1 MELPLTYE
9 ETMKQLL
16 GEAGFQ
22 EYRNS
27 FREPA
32 CRGFRLNPGKVRT
45 DEERERVLSALPVLC
60 SVSWSGGLGYEY
72 EPSADLSH
80 HPYYFSGL
88 YYLQEP
94 SAMAP
99 GALLPVTPGDRVL
112 DLCAAPGGK
121 STALGA
127 ALKGQGILV
136 SNDVSASRAKA
147 LLKNLELFGIGN
159 ALVCSEEPERLAA
172 CFPGWFDKILIDA
185 PCSGE
190 GMFRREPSMIES
202 WKERGPEYYVPIQR
216 RLLSCAVSMLK
227 PGGLLLYSTCTFS
240 PREDEENIRF
250 ILSEASEL
258 EAVPIQTEHGFSRG
272 TDETSVRLFPWKLR
286 GEGHF
291 AALMKKKVNVKCA
304 DTDIETFCVSQANG
318 LGSESADRSA
328 KDGREQILRK
338 QAASNEKFLKKFS
351 AFAEFRDQILLPLEE
366 RGWYWERDG
375 NLYLLP
381 LSPEKLPKI
390 RFLRT
395 GLFLGTMK
403 KNRFEPSQALA
414 MFLSKETFSNTADF
428 SSEDI
433 RTVKYLKG
441 ETIDTEGAVCE
452 GADGWCLVCTD
463 GWSLGFAKRN
473 RGILK
478 NKYYPGWRWQ

>member
-9 ETMKQLL
+9 ESMKQLL

-22 EYRNS
+22 AYVNS
-27 FREPA
+27 LNEPS
-32 CRGFRLNPGKVRT
+32 CRGFRINPLKVRT
-45 DEERERVLSALPVLC
+45 EEEQEQVLSALPVLQT
-60 SVSWSGGLGYEY
+60 VPWSGGLGYEY
-72 EPSADLSH
+72 EPSAELSH

-99 GALLPVTPGDRVL
+99 GALLPVTPGERVL

-127 ALKGQGILV
+127 ALQGQGLLV

-240 PREDEENIRF
+240 PKEDEENIRF
-250 ILSEASEL
+250 ILSEAPEL
-258 EAVPIQTEHGFSRG
+258 EAVPIPLEHGFSRG
-272 TDETSVRLFPWKLR
+272 TDETSIRLFPWKLR

-291 AALMKKKVNVKCA
+291 TALLRKK
-304 DTDIETFCVSQANG
+304 DRESMTGMETETFCDSQAGNSRFDSATRYAKNK
-318 LGSESADRSA
+318 SE
-328 KDGREQILRK
+328 KKLQN
-338 QAASNEKFLKKFS
+338 QVPSNEKFLKKFP
-351 AFAEFRDQILLPLEE
+351 AFADFRNQIRLPLEE
-366 RGWYWERDG
+366 RGWYWEREG

-395 GLFLGTMK
+395 GLLLGTIK

-414 MFLSKETFSNTADF
+414 MFLSKDDFSGTADF
-428 SSEDI
+428 SSADI

-441 ETIDTEGAVCE
+441 ETIDTEGAACE
-452 GADGWCLVCTD
+452 GDDGWCLVCAD